1 VKRRRARIDAM
12 TDATSDVVGLWLSAD
27 GRMRVDLK
35 ADGTFDEARAGS
47 ARTFHGLWRNDGS
60 RVHFRDPT
68 TGYEATGELRDGVLH
83 ADGVELRK
91 AAGITDGAA
100 TDAT

>member
-1 VKRRRARIDAM
+1 MKRRRVRIDAM
-12 TDATSDVVGLWLSAD
+12 TGAASDVVGVWLSTD

-47 ARTFHGLWRNDGS
+47 ARTFHGVWRSDGL
-60 RVHFRDPT
+60 RVHFRNPA
-68 TGYEATGELRDGVLH
+68 TGYEASGELRDGVLH
-83 ADGVELRK
+83 ADGVEFRK
-91 AAGITDGAA
+91 TGGISAGAA

>member
-1 VKRRRARIDAM
+1 M
-12 TDATSDVVGLWLSAD
+12 TDAASDVAGLWLSSD

-47 ARTFHGLWRNDGS
+47 TRTFHGVWRSDGL
-60 RVHFRDPT
+60 RVHFRDPA
-68 TGYEATGELRDGVLH
+68 TGYEASGELCDGVLY
-83 ADGVELRK
+83 ADGVEFRK
-91 AAGITDGAA
+91 AAGITAGAA